1 MSNQDMISYFD
12 QLENESKALKE
23 EVLKLCWFM
32 RGSLSYDEGMMLSYS
47 DRNSISKLVKENL
60 ETAKKTG
67 QPFW

>member
-1 MSNQDMISYFD
+1 MSTRDMISYFN

-32 RGSLSYDEGMMLSYS
+32 RGSLSYDEGMILSYS

-60 ETAKKTG
+60 ETTKKSG
-67 QPFW
+67 LPFF

>member
-1 MSNQDMISYFD
+1 MSNQDMISYFN

-23 EVLKLCWFM
+23 EILKLCWFM

-60 ETAKKTG
+60 ETAKKSG
-67 QPFW
+67 MPFF

>member
-60 ETAKKTG
+60 ETAKKSG
-67 QPFW
+67 MPFF

>member
-32 RGSLSYDEGMMLSYS
+32 SGSLSYDEGMMLSYS

-60 ETAKKTG
+60 ETAKKSG
-67 QPFW
+67 MPFF